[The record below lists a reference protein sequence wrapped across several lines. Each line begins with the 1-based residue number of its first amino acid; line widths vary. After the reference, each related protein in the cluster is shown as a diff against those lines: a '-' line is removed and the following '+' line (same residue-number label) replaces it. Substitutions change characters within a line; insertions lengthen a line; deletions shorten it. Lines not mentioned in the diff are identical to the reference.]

1 MRPLAAL
8 PRRAGAPFETILLL
22 GLAIGGAGLIAAF
35 LLCQRV
41 LIPLASACLQAC
53 ARDPMLMQIARG
65 GASLAVAAVGS
76 GLVAAM
82 VVLTGQLRST
92 RRLVRQMEARAVRA
106 PRGLARL
113 AGGLGIQGR
122 LTYVLDPAPYAFCY
136 GFLSPRI
143 CVSSGMARTLTRREL
158 RAVLLHESVH
168 LRQRDPLKVL
178 LSRMVA
184 GALFLLPAA
193 AQMRDRYLLHK
204 ELSADAEVM
213 DRLSPRTLA
222 GAILK
227 IYRSSNQRP
236 VADLAAAAVG
246 PFNVMGE
253 RIRHLAR
260 PDDRP
265 APLGRWRIVLSL
277 AVVATVLVA
286 TVGSSYAAERSQ
298 PVGGICC
305 SSGTSCN
312 LEGDSSVRL
321 P

>member
-1 MRPLAAL
+1 MRHLAAL
-8 PRRAGAPFETILLL
+8 PRRAGTPFETILLL
-22 GLAIGGAGLIAAF
+22 GLALGGFGLIAAF

-53 ARDPMLMQIARG
+53 ASNPTLMQFARG
-65 GASLAVAAVGS
+65 GASLAVAAVAS
-76 GLVAAM
+76 GLVAGM

-106 PRGLARL
+106 PQRLARL
-113 AGGLGIQGR
+113 AWGLGIQDR

-168 LRQRDPLKVL
+168 LCQRDPLKVL
-178 LSRMVA
+178 LSRTVA

-213 DRLSPRTLA
+213 DRLSPRPLA

-227 IYRSSNQRP
+227 IYRSSGQRP

-246 PFNVMGE
+246 PFNLEGE

-260 PDDRP
+260 PGDRP
-265 APLGRWRIVLSL
+265 APLGRRRIVLSL

-286 TVGSSYAAERSQ
+286 TVGSGYAAERSQ

-305 SSGTSCN
+305 SSGTSCGP
-312 LEGDSSVRL
+312 EGEPSLRV